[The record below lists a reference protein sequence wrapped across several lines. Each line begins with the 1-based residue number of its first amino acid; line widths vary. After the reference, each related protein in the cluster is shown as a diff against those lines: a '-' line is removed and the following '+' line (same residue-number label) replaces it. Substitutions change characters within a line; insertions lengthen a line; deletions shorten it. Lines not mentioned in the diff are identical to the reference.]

1 MSEAGKA
8 NRLWTNK
15 GLWKWLIVTSIIS
28 GVGKQLLMGLVAMP
42 RPLAFLLSELLAL
55 FVAYDYLPD
64 PKWSFRKYATIL
76 ASLLIGGVFAVYV
89 AAPYLETYLPTVV
102 AYGIPLLLYGALI
115 YFIFKYGK
123 RQMDIQKNS

>member
-1 MSEAGKA
+1 MSEAEQA
-8 NRLWTNK
+8 NRQWTNK
-15 GLWKWLIVTSIIS
+15 GWWKWLIVMSIIS
-28 GVGKQLLMGLVAMP
+28 GIGKQILLRLVGMP

-55 FVAYDYLPD
+55 FVAYHYFPF
-64 PKWSFRKYATIL
+64 PKWSFRKYATIM

-102 AYGIPLLLYGALI
+102 AYGISLLLYGALI

-123 RQMDIQKNS
+123 RQMDTQKS